1 MSRID
6 DDISRDSLSHIYLLT
21 GPEKYLKEDD
31 LVRLVRALATEG
43 DTMNHSRYR
52 GKDLPLGEVLDL
64 ARTMPFFAPRR
75 LIEIKDSGLF
85 KGTKENSDITAL
97 LELLKD
103 MPETTYFVFCEE
115 ETDARGKLYK
125 AVKENGVVIEYKTP
139 DIGTLKRWVAVWMK
153 KHDRLITNEAVEAL
167 LARTGTDMMTLSME
181 MNKLS
186 DYAEGKEGIEKKDVE
201 VLCSARPED
210 EIFKMINAISAK
222 DQRSALAY
230 YFQLLALNTEPS
242 RILSL
247 LTREY
252 NLLWQTK
259 ELKEQGF
266 DRDAIAS
273 ELKIRPYFMG
283 QYLQNA
289 SAYTREELMAI
300 LESCAAAEES
310 FKTGK
315 MDRQLAVE
323 LLIFR
328 ASADNKKTPA

>member
-6 DDISRDSLSHIYLLT
+6 DDISRDSFSHIYLLT
-21 GPEKYLKEDD
+21 GTEKYLKENDCA
-31 LVRLVRALATEG
+31 RLVRALTTEG

-52 GKDLPLGEVLDL
+52 GKDIPLGEVLDL
-64 ARTMPFFAPRR
+64 GRTMPFFAPRR
-75 LIEIKDSGLF
+75 LIEIRDSGLF
-85 KGTKENSDITAL
+85 KGAKENSDITAL

-125 AVKENGVVIEYKTP
+125 AVKENGAVVEYKTP
-139 DIGTLKRWVAVWMK
+139 DLGTLRKWIAVWMK
-153 KHDRLITNEAVEAL
+153 KHDRMITNPAADEL
-167 LARTGTDMMTLSME
+167 LSRTGTDMMTLSME
-181 MNKLS
+181 MNKLL
-186 DYAEGKEGIEKKDVE
+186 DYTEGKEGIEKEDVE
-201 VLCSARPED
+201 ALCTARPED

-222 DQRSALAY
+222 DQKTALAY
-230 YFQLLALNTEPS
+230 YFQLLSLNTDPS
-242 RILSL
+242 RILAL

-252 NLLWQTK
+252 NLLWQVK

-266 DRDAIAS
+266 GRDEIAS
-273 ELKIRPYFMG
+273 QLKIRPYFMG

-289 SAYTREELMAI
+289 SVYTREELLAI
-300 LESCAAAEES
+300 LESCAGAEES